1 MRLSVRLKRLTRS
14 ALGARGALGPL
25 AVSAL
30 LAHAAG
36 AQAVVTCKV
45 TGASGKC
52 TPTVS
57 LPAPATIVNPALLQL
72 TVSPTSSSYTAT
84 SADMNVAT
92 GLATPSVIS
101 LTVMGNRSWTVQ
113 VNGNSAFWTASGGAW
128 TSKPVADLVWSLTPA
143 GARTAMT
150 TTANTVT
157 TGTPGPGAP
166 VSMYVRPIVH
176 WTTDKPG
183 TYTMNVTFT
192 LTSP

>member
-1 MRLSVRLKRLTRS
+1 MRFNVQVKRLAR
-14 ALGARGALGPL
+14 GARGALGSL
-25 AVSAL
+25 ALSVL
-30 LAHAAG
+30 LVDAAR

-84 SADMNVAT
+84 VGGHERGDRP
-92 GLATPSVIS
+92 GH
-101 LTVMGNRSWTVQ
+101 TVGHFAHGEGNRSWTVQ
-113 VNGNSAFWTASGGAW
+113 VNGNSAFWSASAGAW

-150 TTANTVT
+150 TTATTVT